1 MLLQRS
7 LIDDVFPHSEAQ
19 RKPSQLHH
27 LRLAA
32 VCLFYEDT
40 VVDLKIKR
48 CELLV
53 DLFFGFE

>member
-7 LIDDVFPHSEAQ
+7 LNDDVFPHGKAQ

-40 VVDLKIKR
+40 VVDW
-48 CELLV
+48 V
-53 DLFFGFE
+53 